1 MLFLNLLPKKISK
14 QIIPRVN
21 QFPKWIKKQ
30 NYFKNIILFI
40 RIRNLPQKEILEWHA
55 RLAPNWEQIYFKGR
69 HFWSSILRK
78 NPISARAASLKN
90 SSFICTTSKDR
101 KQTPSTSTT
110 CVCCEA
116 CYGRRHL
123 LNSKCHCHH
132 YYESSRRSRHSNCTL
147 NHIIASCCFALGSK
161 LRILRRSIEN
171 QPQQNLPETN
181 GVPFKMSHNKFNFKF
196 F

>member
-1 MLFLNLLPKKISK
+1 MQPASQEDLGMTCASSPRMRTDLFQGQAVLVL
-14 QIIPRVN
+14 
-21 QFPKWIKKQ
+21 
-30 NYFKNIILFI
+30 
-40 RIRNLPQKEILEWHA
+40 
-55 RLAPNWEQIYFKGR
+55 
-69 HFWSSILRK
+69 ILRYL
-78 NPISARAASLKN
+78 RAASLKN

-132 YYESSRRSRHSNCTL
+132 YYESSRRSRHSKCTL

-161 LRILRRSIEN
+161 LRILRRSLEN
-171 QPQQNLPETN
+171 QPQQNLPETS
-181 GVPFKMSHNKFNFKF
+181 GVQFKF
-196 F
+196 CHIINLILKISNSSILVIFSLPGSSTKLGLLVQNKWPLT